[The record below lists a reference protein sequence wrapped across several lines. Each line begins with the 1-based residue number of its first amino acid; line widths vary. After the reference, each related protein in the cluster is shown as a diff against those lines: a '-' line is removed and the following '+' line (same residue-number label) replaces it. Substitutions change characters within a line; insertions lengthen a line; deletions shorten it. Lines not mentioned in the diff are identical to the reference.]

1 MENTRKVLVV
11 EDDEDVRDLLT
22 TLLGVLGHEVREAT
36 NGEEALTILRD
47 GWRPDLIV
55 LDLMMPVMNGW
66 AFRSEQRRIEGAGD
80 IPVIVLS
87 ARRDAKPGEP
97 TSEDL
102 KAAEILPKPFD
113 LDVFLQAI
121 SKHGLGPEASGA
133 PTAAAP
139 K

>member
-1 MENTRKVLVV
+1 MTVTSTPSRVLVV
-11 EDDEDVRDLLT
+11 EDDEDVRDLLK

-36 NGEEALTILRD
+36 NGEEALTILRE

-87 ARRDAKPGEP
+87 ARRNDGDIE
-97 TSEDL
+97 
-102 KAAEILPKPFD
+102 AAEVLPKPFD
-113 LDVFLQAI
+113 LDVFLGAV
-121 SKHGLGPEASGA
+121 SKHGLGPAR
-133 PTAAAP
+133 TNAAT
-139 K
+139 